1 MKKLYFLAF
10 LLFPLFHLHS
20 QTANISLLENDY
32 NHLLVDVV
40 TPDFSVS
47 EVSCQDTKYALL
59 DMPGYLL
66 ATQVGAPSI
75 PVGGTMIE
83 IPVCSQV
90 KVNVLQVEYDTMS
103 LGSDIPLYPAQ
114 PSRSKSDTAFHPLV
128 VNEDI
133 YGQDEYWGGVYSG
146 IIYHNCIA
154 CCCDNYA
161 CCSYCKKKQ
170 RRFSEGDFKN

>member
-90 KVNVLQVEYDTMS
+90 KVFVL
-103 LGSDIPLYPAQ
+103 L
-114 PSRSKSDTAFHPLV
+114 
-128 VNEDI
+128 EDI
-133 YGQDEYWGGVYSG
+133 QMDGLEFITMDSHVMCTEAFCQLVLE
-146 IIYHNCIA
+146 
-154 CCCDNYA
+154 
-161 CCSYCKKKQ
+161 KKM
-170 RRFSEGDFKN
+170 